1 MPFTEDGICP
11 DIIINPHAFPSRMTM
26 GMLIES
32 IAGKS
37 GSNTGEFK
45 DTKTFEK
52 FEDDDTVAYFGKE
65 LLKQGYNFYGTETMY
80 SGIFGEQLKVDIF
93 IGAVPGARARTD

>member
-1 MPFTEDGICP
+1 MLWPHEDMPFSESGMVP

-32 IAGKS
+32 LAGKQ
-37 GSNTGEFK
+37 GANAGEFK
-45 DTKTFEK
+45 DFKTFEK
-52 FEDDDTVAYFGKE
+52 FEDDDTVAFFGKE

-80 SGIFGEQLKVDIF
+80 SGIFGE
-93 IGAVPGARARTD
+93 